1 MSKKQSTPTLL
12 FETSWE
18 VCNKVGGIYTVL
30 STRAKTMT
38 ASYGDAVCF
47 IGPDVQP
54 TQTPADFKEDKKLLP
69 TWRKAAATAGVGV
82 RIGRWQVPG
91 SPIAVLVDYA
101 AWRSEVNAIYGEM
114 WERGGIESL
123 NGYDDYEDAALFSYT
138 AGRFVEAV
146 VKQTLAPTD
155 IVIYQAHEWMSA
167 MGMLYLKSTTPQVA
181 TIFTTHATSVGR
193 SITSNDK
200 LLYKYFE
207 HYNGAQMA
215 RELNVEAKHSNE
227 QQPAWLADCFTT
239 VSDFTAREC
248 QQLFGKPVDVVL
260 ENGFEMD
267 FVPTPKAE
275 FDKARTAA
283 RTQMLRVA
291 SAVLGKTL
299 PEDTLIVSTS
309 GRNDYRS
316 KGFDVLFDALA
327 TLRHDYHE
335 ERTILTLVE
344 VPCWVESPRADL
356 QKRLKAKTP
365 ATTPLEAPYLTHHLH
380 NFWEDR
386 ILNTMRERQLTNDD
400 AATSRVHTLLVPCY
414 LDGKDGIFNRSYY
427 DLLIGCDLCLY
438 PSYYEPWG
446 YTPLESIAFQIPTVT
461 TDLSGFGQ
469 WVNAVLKRE
478 GVLEDGV
485 AVLHRDDDNYHAV
498 VHQLKQTIMQMATA
512 TPKDVAAMRKQAATL
527 AKKAMWSKFFKKY
540 EKAYAI
546 AMTKAEARLPKPIA
560 TDKPAKTKAK
570 PKPKATNTKTP
581 KA

>member
-1 MSKKQSTPTLL
+1 MSKKQATPALV

-38 ASYGDAVCF
+38 AMYGDAIAF
-47 IGPDVQP
+47 IGPDVNPKTTP
-54 TQTPADFKEDKKLLP
+54 TDFKEDKKLLP
-69 TWRKAAATAGVGV
+69 VWRKAAEAVGVHV
-82 RIGRWQVPG
+82 RIGRWLIPG
-91 SPIAVLVDYA
+91 NPVAVLIDYA
-101 AWRSEVNAIYGEM
+101 TWRPQVNAIYGEM
-114 WERGGIESL
+114 WERGGIESQ
-123 NGYDDYEDAALFSYT
+123 NGYDDYEDASLFSYT

-146 VKQTLAPTD
+146 VKSTLQPTD
-155 IVIYQAHEWMSA
+155 LVIYQAHEWMSA
-167 MGMLYLKSTTPQVA
+167 IGMLYVKSTTPQVG

-227 QQPAWLADCFTT
+227 NQPAWLADCFTT
-239 VSDFTAREC
+239 VSEFTAREC

-267 FVPTPKAE
+267 FVPTPKAT
-275 FDKARTAA
+275 FDQARQTARTK
-283 RTQMLRVA
+283 MLRVA
-291 SAVLGKTL
+291 SAVLGKSL

-316 KGFDVLFDALA
+316 KGFDVLFDTLGR
-327 TLRHDYHE
+327 LRHEYQG

-344 VPCWVESPRADL
+344 VPCWVEGPRADL

-365 ATTPLEAPYLTHHLH
+365 ATTPLEAPYLTHTLH

-386 ILNTMRERQLTNDD
+386 ILNTMRHHGLTNDD
-400 AATSRVHTLLVPCY
+400 AATSQVHTLLVPCY
-414 LDGKDGIFNRSYY
+414 LDGKDGIFGMPYY

-469 WVNAVLKRE
+469 WVNGTLKRE
-478 GVLEDGV
+478 ATLEDGV
-485 AVLHRDDDNYHAV
+485 AVLHRDDDNYHMV
-498 VHQLKQTIMQMATA
+498 VEQLKDTILAMSVV
-512 TPKDVAAMRKQAATL
+512 TPSAVANMRKKALTL
-527 AKKAMWSKFFKKY
+527 AKKAVWAKFIKKY
-540 EKAYAI
+540 EKAYTI
-546 AMTKAEARLPKPIA
+546 ALTKAQARLPKPIA
-560 TDKPAKTKAK
+560 TSPKKPVTKKT
-570 PKPKATNTKTP
+570 TTTKTT
-581 KA
+581 K